1 MGSCILLIHVYVC
14 SRVATTKR
22 INFSNQIRYK
32 IQIYMKDFQ
41 CVSLRFFS
49 INFKR
54 FIANVL
60 INDRIRFFIRS
71 HVSRAARSAMFCT
84 RLKKNVKKFNL
95 KTQI

>member
-14 SRVATTKR
+14 SRFATTKR
-22 INFSNQIRYK
+22 INFSNQITYK

-84 RLKKNVKKFNL
+84 RLKKMLKNL
-95 KTQI
+95 N